1 MIQMIIILI
10 IVFTPAKHFRNM
22 TINSYVLTLPELSLY
37 ISHTCDIGC
46 DSCFTYNNLNWG
58 GHFKPEGHLEKLKG
72 KVDFETITIL
82 GGEPTTNP
90 HLNEWMTLVDINW
103 PFHKDKWIVTNGR
116 KLSNIP
122 RNWNERGWQL
132 EISAHSPADL
142 KSVFESKENVSDIE
156 KHLDDIHKIAAAG
169 RDGWDSILLDV

>member
-1 MIQMIIILI
+1 M
-10 IVFTPAKHFRNM
+10 
-22 TINSYVLTLPELSLY
+22 LTLPELSLY

-90 HLNEWMTLVDINW
+90 YLNEWMTLVDNNW
-103 PFHKDKWIVTNGR
+103 AGHDDKWIVTNGR
-116 KLSNIP
+116 NLSKIP
-122 RNWNERGWQL
+122 SDLFGRGWKL

-142 KSVFESKENVSDIE
+142 KNIFDNLDLSNNNPENFKEIFENMQNMQNMFSNINQDTVIRFKMI
-156 KHLDDIHKIAAAG
+156 K
-169 RDGWDSILLDV
+169 R